1 MNKTLL
7 SAALLCATVGTAQ
20 AASLQLL
27 NVDAPG
33 IGLNDERAAAPV
45 GNNPGRSVG
54 EQRRIAYKYAMD
66 LWGGV
71 LESGVDINVYASFA
85 PLGCT
90 ATGGTLAQAG
100 ANWLFILDDGSPN
113 GRVYPSALADSLLG
127 FDVAPEVYGQDGIDD
142 PGDIFSQFNGALG
155 STGCLEGSNWYYGLD
170 GKTPA
175 GTINFLNVV
184 MHELGHGLGVAGYL
198 NKTNGNYIGA
208 GGTNPGWSDV
218 YTFNAYDNVLNLPFE
233 SMTAAQRATAMRT
246 PGRTVWTG
254 ASTNAQAAL
263 VLDNRK
269 SFRLSAPAA
278 LAGQEWVY
286 GTATYGPAPGAT
298 FGAGPFVVATDI
310 VDPAIPGDTASNG
323 CSPFTNAAD
332 VAGKIAVI
340 DRGACAFVIKT
351 ANAQAAGAR
360 GVVFVNNVAGEFGD
374 IGGDANSAS
383 IPSIILSQGDGATLK
398 ANIATVRASFVTSAT
413 KLAGADD
420 AGRTRLYA
428 PTVVAGGSTFS
439 HLDTALSPNALM
451 EPFDTPEIQSH
462 VNIDLT
468 PAVLADVGWP
478 LNAGNAKIAKCDTGV
493 DAQQA
498 GGLIPGANLQ
508 AHDQMCAASSKGVR
522 LNYQTCMNKQLD
534 KLRAAGAIS
543 RIEYSSTVNC
553 TFRRS
558 F

>member
-7 SAALLCATVGTAQ
+7 CAALLCASLGTAQ
-20 AASLQLL
+20 AANLQLL
-27 NVDAPG
+27 NVDLPG
-33 IGLNDERAAAPV
+33 DGLNDVRAAAPV
-45 GNNPGRSVG
+45 GNNPGRTVG
-54 EQRRIAYKYAMD
+54 EQRRVAYKYAMD

-71 LESGVDINVYASFA
+71 LQSNVDINVYASFA
-85 PLGCT
+85 ALECT
-90 ATGGTLAQAG
+90 DTGGVLAQAG
-100 ANWLFILDDGSPN
+100 ANYIFVLGDD
-113 GRVYPSALADSLLG
+113 RLYPSALTDALIG
-127 FDVAPEVYGQDGIDD
+127 FDAVEFLYGEEAPYG

-155 STGCLEGSNWYYGLD
+155 STGCLEGSSWYYGLD

-198 NKTNGNYIGA
+198 DKNTGELGFGSGY
-208 GGTNPGWSDV
+208 SDS
-218 YTFNAYDNVLNLPFE
+218 YTQNAYDNVLSLPFE
-233 SMTAAQRATAMRT
+233 EMTDEQRATAMRT

-254 ASTNAQAAL
+254 ASTNGQAAL

-310 VDPAIPGDTASNG
+310 VDPALPGDTTSNG

-428 PTVVAGGSTFS
+428 PTTVAGGSTFS